1 LLTCELFLFFVS
13 PWIFNGFGHSE
24 WKANKRINTVTS
36 YINSERFISIIYH
49 TIYQNWLMQIEVST
63 QNNYEVLRRYDSIA
77 LIFIFSFLM
86 LFKNVSMFEVLK
98 KFTEVKNLGLV
109 CKLRHAK
116 NKCLKFQKKIVFMRV
131 FLENN
136 KSN

>member
-1 LLTCELFLFFVS
+1 M
-13 PWIFNGFGHSE
+13 
-24 WKANKRINTVTS
+24 
-36 YINSERFISIIYH
+36 
-49 TIYQNWLMQIEVST
+49 YQWV
-63 QNNYEVLRRYDSIA
+63 
-77 LIFIFSFLM
+77 
-86 LFKNVSMFEVLK
+86 FEVLK

-136 KSN
+136 KSKIYNHTIRYRKNQFKFFNEIFNQFSVIPTTTDHG